1 MKLLDKAGGWFVRC
15 GLWLRASCTTSNQ
28 LSVGPGQAKASH
40 PAAPQPKHPNCGRT
54 GTIVINGKLLCLTI
68 PCPQAMDMACWG
80 LVPRFW
86 VKDKGFKED
95 DAVWGD
101 AAQKSKPTD
110 PPPEATELREG
121 AFVATILCDDREE
134 EMEENMEQVNS
145 ILVFLGNSLL

>member
-1 MKLLDKAGGWFVRC
+1 
-15 GLWLRASCTTSNQ
+15 
-28 LSVGPGQAKASH
+28 
-40 PAAPQPKHPNCGRT
+40 
-54 GTIVINGKLLCLTI
+54 
-68 PCPQAMDMACWG
+68 MACWG

-134 EMEENMEQVNS
+134 EMEENMEQVKS
-145 ILVFLGNSLL
+145 ICLFFRNISRILFFDVVWQMGNYASKMCIVHSMSLGPKFCSLMFVKQ

>member
-1 MKLLDKAGGWFVRC
+1 
-15 GLWLRASCTTSNQ
+15 
-28 LSVGPGQAKASH
+28 
-40 PAAPQPKHPNCGRT
+40 
-54 GTIVINGKLLCLTI
+54 
-68 PCPQAMDMACWG
+68 MDMACWG

-134 EMEENMEQVNS
+134 EMEENMEQVENIFS
-145 ILVFLGNSLL
+145 LIVPVFY

>member
-1 MKLLDKAGGWFVRC
+1 MPY
-15 GLWLRASCTTSNQ
+15 N
-28 LSVGPGQAKASH
+28 
-40 PAAPQPKHPNCGRT
+40 
-54 GTIVINGKLLCLTI
+54 

-134 EMEENMEQVNS
+134 EMEENMEQVKS
-145 ILVFLGNSLL
+145 ISLFFGNISRILFFDVVWQLGNYASKMCIQSHLGQNSVA